1 MRLSTRGKYGVK
13 AMAELAL
20 HYGEGP
26 TSLKLIAERQ
36 GLSEHYL
43 EQLIAPLRKA
53 GLVQSLRGAQGG
65 YLLGRQPTSITVG
78 EIVRVLE
85 GPIAPSECASEQH
98 QDYEHCGSARRC
110 MARKV
115 WTKLRD
121 NIATTLDSVTLAD
134 LCRDARDSS
143 QGMYYI

>member
-53 GLVQSLRGAQGG
+53 GLVRSLRGAQGG
-65 YLLGRQPTSITVG
+65 YLLGRQPATITVG

-85 GPIAPSECASEQH
+85 GPIAPSECASEVRQRYH
-98 QDYEHCGSARRC
+98 HCGTARGC
-110 MARKV
+110 VTRKV

-121 NIATTLDSVTLAD
+121 SIASALDSVTLAD
-134 LCRDARDSS
+134 LCKEAKDVSK
-143 QGMYYI
+143 GMYYI